1 MVRRAL
7 VALGAF
13 AALALSEPGAP
24 ARRAVLETPAAEETE
39 AEAGSLDL
47 DLGVGINAIL
57 PTDPPTEDGGYDE
70 GGDYDDGYDEGGD
83 YTGDPGYSESPPAV
97 TVT

>member
-1 MVRRAL
+1 M
-7 VALGAF
+7 ALGAF

-24 ARRAVLETPAAEETE
+24 ARRAVLETPASEETE
-39 AEAGSLDL
+39 VEAGGLGL

-57 PTDPPTEDGGYDE
+57 PTDPPTEDDG
-70 GGDYDDGYDEGGD
+70 YDDGYDEGGD
-83 YTGDPGYSESPPAV
+83 YTEDPGYSESPPAV